1 VTEEAASGGGGARR
15 PAGEW
20 LLAVARRAIEDRLRG
35 AEAVASSAA
44 EDAERRGVFVTLRRR
59 DDGTLRGCVG
69 FVDPRYAL
77 EEAVARA
84 ASAAAADDLRFDPVT
99 AAELP
104 TLRIDISVLGP
115 VRRVEPEQVEIGV
128 HGVVV
133 RCGGSSGLLLPQVA
147 VEHGWDR
154 ETLLDKTCWK
164 AGLPAGA
171 WRRADAEV
179 LVFTTRVICEED

>member
-1 VTEEAASGGGGARR
+1 MTAVAPDGDEPGR

-20 LLAVARRAIEDRLRG
+20 LLAVARRAIEERLKG
-35 AEAVASSAA
+35 AEPAPSSSVARS
-44 EDAERRGVFVTLRRR
+44 ERCGVFVTLRRR

-69 FVDPRYAL
+69 FVEPRYAL

-84 ASAAAADDLRFDPVT
+84 AASAAADDRRFDPVT
-99 AAELP
+99 PAELP
-104 TLRIDISVLGP
+104 ALRIDISVLGP
-115 VRRVEPEQVEIGV
+115 VRQVKPEEVEIGV

-133 RCGGSSGLLLPQVA
+133 RCGGASGLLLPQVA

-164 AGLPAGA
+164 AGLPAGT

-179 LVFTTRVICEED
+179 LVFTTSVIEEE